1 MAHSS
6 DLTNTDSDCLIN
18 VVIARLL
25 HCKITFSLFNYFA
38 WSYFMWLYKHPTPHH
53 WFYPFIYIII
63 NSWIPVLFSVLQY
76 VTVIIYFD
84 TEIVLVLV
92 SWSLFKLASVFCWHV
107 PITLQHFPTFYILRC
122 SRFTVTFSCSSDG
135 IPHISKASW
144 FLCTT
149 PVLMSLRRWQEVGSS
164 STSLIFLILASWL
177 HFNNENRISPLEY
190 EKTLHYFLCTH
201 LKGQSV
207 DESWK

>member
-53 WFYPFIYIII
+53 WFYSFIYIII

-84 TEIVLVLV
+84 TQIVLVLV

-122 SRFTVTFSCSSDG
+122 PRFTVTFSCSSDG

-164 STSLIFLILASWL
+164 STSLIDPDKEMSLPNWFTFPVDRTHSACFGKTRKFRLHIHLAKD
-177 HFNNENRISPLEY
+177 RVI
-190 EKTLHYFLCTH
+190 
-201 LKGQSV
+201 Q
-207 DESWK
+207 